1 MRKTEFLKVEMTNTQ
16 SKGIISLKLVVRM
29 GE

>member
-16 SKGIISLKLVVRM
+16 SKGIISLKLVVKM